1 MTVLTNTKMKALF
14 EQAGVGI
21 ANSKENPLVLEKIED
36 FGYTPESLLEAEALY
51 NEAEHLYLTKGPK
64 KGRKI
69 NLSIQLRNKIDE
81 IHRVYLTYVR
91 VLRRDLY
98 DDPGLLKELQLV
110 GPRDLTVSGKV
121 KESKEFYKN
130 CLDNHGGKLADVVLK
145 YGLTP
150 EKLQT
155 RLDGIADV
163 EQDRNF
169 RASMVMDSE
178 KTTEDRNKVVYKL
191 FTWWRNYR
199 DVLVYVFRDDPQQLE
214 ALKVKGYSLGYK
226 PANKSSN
233 GEEPPE
239 TPEPSEPPTGETPG
253 TQIQENARQ

>member
-1 MTVLTNTKMKALF
+1 MTVLTNTQMKELF
-14 EQAGVGI
+14 ERAGICI
-21 ANSKENPLVLEKIED
+21 ANSRENPLILEKVVD

-51 NEAEHLYLTKGPK
+51 NEAENLYLTKGPK

-81 IHRVYLTYVR
+81 IHRVYMTYVR
-91 VLRRDLY
+91 VLRRDLH
-98 DDPGLLKELQLV
+98 DDPGLLKELLLV
-110 GPRDLTVSGKV
+110 GNRDFTVSGKV

-130 CLDNHGGKLADVVLK
+130 CLDNHGGKLAEVVVK

-155 RLDGIADV
+155 RMDGIADV
-163 EQDRNF
+163 ELDRNF

-178 KTTEDRNKVVYKL
+178 KTTEDRNKVIYKL
-191 FTWWRNYR
+191 YTWWRNYR

-214 ALKVKGYSLGYK
+214 ALRVKGYSLGYK
-226 PANKSSN
+226 PASKSSN
-233 GEEPPE
+233 GEEDP
-239 TPEPSEPPTGETPG
+239 ETPG
-253 TQIQENARQ
+253 TPEVPVT